1 MAQIDGRAF
10 EELRDAFWGA
20 DPGMEGGAARDPSVR
35 SGTRPVTQPAKLS
48 RQSGKRKADGHPA
61 RRLLEELGR
70 RLRIEEVP
78 RPVLVAV
85 VFLAAVAL
93 LLGALLLG
101 RPRAGEIVVRESHVE
116 AVESP
121 VAVSDTTDVATGE
134 AALSGEATP
143 ETDPSEQIP
152 TLVVHVAGCVAA
164 PGVYELE
171 EGSRVVDAV
180 EAAGGLTAEAD
191 VTSVNLAEPLG
202 DGCKVTIPSLSL
214 ATEGEVSADAASV
227 VSYASATG
235 SMADGAAGL
244 VNLNYANAAELC
256 TLPGVGE
263 STAAEIV
270 RDREANG
277 PFASIED
284 LMRVSGIG
292 EKKFDRLK
300 DMVCV

>member
-101 RPRAGEIVVRESHVE
+101 RSRAGEIVVRGGHVE
-116 AVESP
+116 AVESS
-121 VAVSDTTDVATGE
+121 VAVSDTATVT
-134 AALSGEATP
+134 SDEATP

-191 VTSVNLAEPLG
+191 VTSVNLAEPVG

-235 SMADGAAGL
+235 STVDGAAGL
-244 VNLNYANAAELC
+244 VNLNYANATELC